1 MRFVLKSGNSLNTGV
16 FKARQGCYYQIK
28 KGLKLSVPVKKITI
42 GEYLAKLQAR
52 AWLSSALSSS
62 FSSAL
67 HWSGVQS
74 A

>member
-1 MRFVLKSGNSLNTGV
+1 MRFVWKSGNSLNPV
-16 FKARQGCYYQIK
+16 FKARRGCYYQIK

-42 GEYLAKLQAR
+42 GEYFAKLQAR